1 MQSTEE
7 REAVAMKN
15 GTLTLRPAARDDLDA
30 IVTLL
35 NAAGLDQTGRPL
47 TNAREISDNWAMASF
62 DINSSTRVAEQPDGR
77 IIGYIEI
84 WDIDPVPVQNWVWG
98 RVDPQFE
105 AVGAGTAMMEWAEQR
120 LQSTVGRAPEDAR
133 VIFYSAAVSTHLPS
147 KQLFED
153 LGMTFMRRFWQMM
166 ITFEETPPE
175 PVWPANIELSSYAER
190 DDFRAIVLAD
200 DEAFRDHWGHVQQPE
215 DELVAE
221 YREWID
227 SESNFDPSLWFLAMD
242 GEEIAGICLCS
253 RERAEYPDAAW
264 VNVLGVRRPWRG
276 QGLGLALLHHAF
288 GVFYREGKQGVGLG
302 VDSANLTGA
311 TRLYEKAGMSM
322 VQASDAYEKE
332 LRSGHDLSKKV

>member
-1 MQSTEE
+1 MQMT
-7 REAVAMKN
+7 REHEVMESAA
-15 GTLTLRPAARDDLDA
+15 LTLRPATLDDLDA

-35 NAAGLDQTGRPL
+35 NASGLDQTGRPL
-47 TNAREISDNWAMASF
+47 TDRREISDNWGMASF
-62 DINSSTRVAEQPDGR
+62 DTDSSTRVAELPDGR
-77 IIGYIEI
+77 IIGYVEI

-105 AVGAGTAMMEWAEQR
+105 AAGAGTAMMEWAEQR
-120 LQSTVGRAPEDAR
+120 LQSTIERAPEEAR
-133 VIFYSAAVSTHLPS
+133 VSFQSAAVSTHLPS

-153 LGMTFMRRFWQMM
+153 LGMAFVRRFWHMM
-166 ITFEETPPE
+166 INFEEAPPE
-175 PVWPANIELSSYAER
+175 PVWPAGIELSSYAER

-242 GEEIAGICLCS
+242 GDDIAGICLCS
-253 RERAEYPDAAW
+253 RERAEYPGAAW
-264 VNVLGVRRPWRG
+264 VNVLAVRRPWRK

-288 GVFYREGKQGVGLG
+288 GVFYREGKKGVGLG
-302 VDSANLTGA
+302 VDSDSLTGA

-322 VQASDAYEKE
+322 VNESDAYEKE
-332 LRSGHDLSKKV
+332 LRPGRDLSKKG